1 VLPHFF
7 QLARD
12 WRDAADRL
20 RAAGVPERHPL
31 LGVWREAA
39 WCHLMFSRGRPEV
52 ALARLRAV
60 VREVTGN
67 SPRGER
73 VERAAA
79 ATDLFTLLREAA
91 SARYRHAFHPLAA
104 A

>member
-1 VLPHFF
+1 MLPLFLA
-7 QLARD
+7 LARE
-12 WRDAADRL
+12 WRDVADRL
-20 RAAGVPERHPL
+20 CVAGVPEGHPL

-73 VERAAA
+73 VERADA
-79 ATDLFTLLREAA
+79 ATDLFTLLREA
-91 SARYRHAFHPLAA
+91 SARYPHAFHPLAA